1 MKRFF
6 RLRLK
11 TLLILFTIVAIWLG
25 FYVRSA
31 RQQQAAVHA
40 LGQLGGWSYY
50 DYQIVK
56 GSFDPNA
63 KSWVPDWIRLPLGN
77 DFFHSVVS
85 VNLVY
90 NDDGPKRIDNGQTTG
105 EALQYVGQLSHLK
118 ELLLKEGQAND
129 DNLRYLSGLSHL
141 RRLYMWDAAE
151 VSDLGIQQLA
161 GLRNLE
167 YVHCSN
173 AHLTDVSLAIFGQMP
188 KLNGLSLQGNRFS
201 DRGLERLKS
210 LSKLESLWVGTGDTH
225 ITDTGLKYVYGL
237 KKLREFEFY
246 NAPVTETGIQE
257 LRTALP
263 KLTIY
268 HGIVENPKPK
278 QYSEPPPA
286 GAPQLCFLSDQH
298 DPPDDD
304 KEPWPGTYWRP
315 DGTIVEKKTDL
326 IPLRTTEYSTIGIK
340 QPLLNIFLMVQDVE
354 HHPSTEIDMLDDAG
368 KPLHEQW
375 LALTPYSGKVTK
387 DADHFWQHYPLIVPE
402 HFKLPQRGT
411 IRVRYA
417 HGNWQELATFPAS
430 DEQSLLNAR
439 GVSHV
444 ATGDD
449 GAGNAFVSLYIQSP
463 EGDKYQ
469 YELSGRDKKKSTIR
483 SSGMRQAGDLRASYV
498 ITFEFPAPR
507 SKFTEFV
514 LLHRPKYTATYEF
527 VSFHPGMITT
537 PAMRQPDGT
546 LTATQQQK

>member
-1 MKRFF
+1 
-6 RLRLK
+6 
-11 TLLILFTIVAIWLG
+11 
-25 FYVRSA
+25 
-31 RQQQAAVHA
+31 
-40 LGQLGGWSYY
+40 
-50 DYQIVK
+50 
-56 GSFDPNA
+56 
-63 KSWVPDWIRLPLGN
+63 
-77 DFFHSVVS
+77 
-85 VNLVY
+85 
-90 NDDGPKRIDNGQTTG
+90 
-105 EALQYVGQLSHLK
+105 
-118 ELLLKEGQAND
+118 
-129 DNLRYLSGLSHL
+129 
-141 RRLYMWDAAE
+141 
-151 VSDLGIQQLA
+151 
-161 GLRNLE
+161 
-167 YVHCSN
+167 
-173 AHLTDVSLAIFGQMP
+173 
-188 KLNGLSLQGNRFS
+188 
-201 DRGLERLKS
+201 
-210 LSKLESLWVGTGDTH
+210 
-225 ITDTGLKYVYGL
+225 
-237 KKLREFEFY
+237 
-246 NAPVTETGIQE
+246 
-257 LRTALP
+257 
-263 KLTIY
+263 
-268 HGIVENPKPK
+268 
-278 QYSEPPPA
+278 
-286 GAPQLCFLSDQH
+286 
-298 DPPDDD
+298 
-304 KEPWPGTYWRP
+304 
-315 DGTIVEKKTDL
+315 
-326 IPLRTTEYSTIGIK
+326 
-340 QPLLNIFLMVQDVE
+340 MVQDVE

-417 HGNWQELATFPAS
+417 HGNWQELAAFPAS